1 MRSLIACF
9 LLLCASAVSA
19 QTRSPYLEDLTW
31 PELRDAIAGGATT
44 AVIAAG
50 GIEQNGPHMA
60 LVKHNLIA
68 RHVSGEV
75 ARRLNGIAYPV
86 IPFSM
91 AGDPIEKTNHSR
103 WPGTISISSEVFV
116 GLVRQVAVAARAA
129 GFKTI
134 VLLGDHGGG
143 TGGGQG
149 ELALVAQGLDAD
161 WRGGGVRVVY
171 ASNAGSG
178 TAATAYLKERNI
190 AAGGHAGMA
199 ETAQVIALD
208 EKKTLIRQ
216 DKYPV
221 MAAGPDTATGAAP
234 VNLAPATAEMG
245 RAFLEMKIADTVAQ
259 VRKALPAK

>member
-1 MRSLIACF
+1 MRALLTIAV
-9 LLLCASAVSA
+9 LLAATAATA
-19 QTRSPYLEDLTW
+19 QTRSPYLEDYTW
-31 PELRDAIAGGATT
+31 PELRDAVAGGMTT
-44 AVIAAG
+44 AVIASG

-60 LVKHNLIA
+60 FIKHNLIA

-86 IPFSM
+86 IPFSL

-103 WPGTISISSEVFV
+103 WPGISSEVFV

-178 TAATAYLKERNI
+178 AAATAYLKERNI

-199 ETAQVIALD
+199 ETAQILALD
-208 EKKTLIRQ
+208 DKKAYIRA
-216 DKYPV
+216 DKYPA

-245 RAFLEMKIADTVAQ
+245 RAFLEMKVTDTVAQ
-259 VRKALPAK
+259 VRKALGAVK

>member
-1 MRSLIACF
+1 MRSLMTIAV
-9 LLLCASAVSA
+9 LLTAAVATA
-19 QTRSPYLEDLTW
+19 QTRSPYLEDYTW
-31 PELRDAIAGGATT
+31 FELRDAIAGGTTT

-60 LVKHNLIA
+60 FLKHNLIA

-75 ARRLNGIAYPV
+75 AKRLNGVAYPV

-103 WPGTISISSEVFV
+103 YPGTISISSEVFV

-149 ELALVAQGLDAD
+149 ELAVVAQTLDAD
-161 WRGGGVRVVY
+161 WRAGGVRVLY
-171 ASNAGSG
+171 ASNAG
-178 TAATAYLKERNI
+178 AATAINAYLKERNI

-208 EKKTLIRQ
+208 EKKTLIRA
-216 DKYPV
+216 DKYAA
-221 MAAGPDTATGAAP
+221 MAAGPDAATGAAP

-245 RAFLEMKIADTVAQ
+245 RAFLEMKVADTVAQ
-259 VRKALPAK
+259 VRKALGTK